1 MPGVPGPGA
10 PELGDAGPGTPGIS
24 RGPDG
29 RPAGPTRVALAAS
42 VPSLS
47 SPRGPSSGIAGSLHA
62 HAHPIPRAARRPD
75 RPGPLLLTPAPRL
88 LPSAPPPLYAEV
100 PLPRPGCTQRCLCRD
115 PRCTQRCLCRDPGV
129 RRGASAATPLYAEV
143 PLPRPGCTQRC
154 LCRERGVRKGASAYS
169 WAPRGCRRGAPQ
181 PGSAPRRAALWRRW
195 CHRGLL
201 RGARGRGGIVSGRWR
216 RRGGWRR
223 RRGRP
228 PRRRGC
234 GLSGRRCWLRRR
246 AASTGWRARRG
257 RVLPRRG
264 PDP

>member
-1 MPGVPGPGA
+1 M
-10 PELGDAGPGTPGIS
+10 
-24 RGPDG
+24 
-29 RPAGPTRVALAAS
+29 
-42 VPSLS
+42 
-47 SPRGPSSGIAGSLHA
+47 
-62 HAHPIPRAARRPD
+62 AARRG
-75 RPGPLLLTPAPRL
+75 RHVSRSPLPCRRFLARGAPLPASQAAYTLTPTPSRAPL
-88 LPSAPPPLYAEV
+88 AAPIALVPSSSRPRPASSRPRPHLCTQRCLCRDPGVRKGASAATRVYAKV

-115 PRCTQRCLCRDPGV
+115 PGVRKGASAATRVV
-129 RRGASAATPLYAEV
+129 RRGASAATGVYAEV
-143 PLPRPGCTQRC
+143 PLPRAGVYVKAPLHTPGRPAAA
-154 LCRERGVRKGASAYS
+154 G
-169 WAPRGCRRGAPQ
+169 RGAPQ

-201 RGARGRGGIVSGRWR
+201 RGARGRGGVVSGRWR